1 MSSGAQIGQIAGG
14 VVGGVL
20 GGMAG
25 NPMLG
30 FSIGMTVGG
39 MAGNA
44 ISPTKG
50 AHSTVQGP
58 QLGDLSVQSSAYGG
72 PIPIIYG
79 TIGQIAGNVIWS
91 TPILETR
98 HETEASSAGGGGG
111 KGGPPKATQTSVDYS
126 YSVSMAIGLAAGPIG
141 GVKRIWANGKLSW
154 DALNPVPNS
163 PITGFRLYYGDET
176 QLADPTIEAD
186 KGVGNVPA
194 YRGLAYVVVTNMD
207 LLPFNNSVPNLTF
220 ELVGQGPPT
229 ITTAA
234 TYTTTTSSL
243 YMPHCAIDTA
253 TGLIWQTYINTGTLA
268 YELRV
273 FRPDTWALVKTVT
286 IPVSAPWSIAY
297 QPGYTLGAS
306 SVPARMWV
314 GISNNS
320 SEVYAVDTAS
330 YKVTRVTWSLDYV
343 GAQYYLGGVYGPA
356 LQSTYGLSVDLSPLN
371 ASTGEASTPLV
382 VLTGGLISNGTNPLT
397 GVAGY
402 YSFLNQINTATL
414 TASVCPD
421 LQLFTSQGGLSLQ
434 GGASAAGG
442 SGLYIIDIAAC
453 LFKFDA
459 EMHMVASYLAA
470 ANGVTTNGTN
480 FTNHIT
486 YNPDEDCVYASYLG
500 VASGNVHGILSKFDA
515 NLALVW
521 TRDFYPSGIID
532 VQYQR
537 GSGTVWVTSTSVHE
551 SQIISGTTTFH
562 AINVTDGT
570 DLRTMLTDVV
580 CSPLSGEPCGFAIPY
595 PNADFMVMNAD
606 VAHTKKVPLVPLSS
620 GTTTLDAIVS
630 DLSVRSALL
639 AGDIDVTGLGS
650 LTVSGYM
657 ISSRTTVRAAIEPLC
672 RAFFF
677 DGVESDSKVKFA
689 LRGGASVATIPYT
702 DIGAYAEGSTP
713 PDPLSAMRTQEAD
726 LPNEIEVT
734 YPDASVDYRPVL
746 QYARRL
752 IGYSEEKMSLMIPV
766 VVSASQALL
775 IANVLLYVAWAERTG
790 YAFSATRKYAH
801 LDPGDPV
808 IFLAADGSMTRM
820 RLTKIDFGFPLLLKI
835 EAVAEDQAGYDGFT
849 YAAGVGGYVADEI
862 TSPVPTA
869 LYLGDWPIF
878 RDMDDNPGFYVV
890 GNGIYT
896 GWDGAV
902 VFRSAD
908 GGSTY
913 STLLSLTSEATVGIA
928 ATVLATTNS
937 CEVWDDTHTV
947 DITLQTGSLTSA
959 VDDYAVYLGGNAAML
974 GSELIQ
980 FGTVTS
986 LGSGVYRLSHL
997 LRGRNGTEWA
1007 IATHVAGELFVLLTS
1022 GAEVVR
1028 KSMPLADIG
1037 LDRLYKAASPGQYL
1051 NDLGPTLFRNTGV
1064 GLKPYAPCS
1073 VAATRD
1079 GSLNLTATW
1088 IRRTRIG
1095 GAWLDYADVPLG
1107 EATESYS
1114 IDVMNGATVVRTLTS
1129 ATPSVAYTAAQQTTD
1144 FGSAQAA
1151 ITLKVYQISAS
1162 IGRGYAATATV

>member
-1 MSSGAQIGQIAGG
+1 MSSGQMGSAAGGIAGG
-14 VVGGVL
+14 IIGSFIPGGT
-20 GGMAG
+20 MI
-25 NPMLG
+25 G
-30 FSIGMTVGG
+30 FSIGSMVGG

-50 AHSTVQGP
+50 PHSSVHGP

-98 HETEASSAGGGGG
+98 HETDVSSASGGG

-141 GVKRIWANGKLSW
+141 GVKRMWANGKLVW
-154 DALNPVPNS
+154 DATNPVPNS

-194 YRGLAYVVVTNMD
+194 YRGLAYCVFTNLE

-234 TYTTTTSSL
+234 TYNTNTNTS
-243 YMPHCAIDTA
+243 YRPHCAIDTA
-253 TGLIWQTYINTGTLA
+253 TGLIWQTYIQTSTF
-268 YELRV
+268 ELRV
-273 FRPDTWALVKTVT
+273 FRPDTWTLVKTVT

-297 QPGYTLGAS
+297 QPGYMVGGS

-343 GAQYYLGGVYGPA
+343 GTQYYLGGVYGA
-356 LQSTYGLSVDLSPLN
+356 GIQSTYGLAVDLSPLDTV
-371 ASTGEASTPLV
+371 TGEASSPLA
-382 VLTGGLISNGTNPLT
+382 VLTGGLITNGTNPLT
-397 GVAGY
+397 GVVGN
-402 YSFLNQINTATL
+402 YSFLNQINTSTLVAT
-414 TASVCPD
+414 VCPD
-421 LQLFTSQGGLSLQ
+421 PQLFTTLGGLSMVA
-434 GGASAAGG
+434 GASGAG
-442 SGLYIIDIAAC
+442 GLYIIDVAARV
-453 LFKFDA
+453 FKFDSA
-459 EMHMVASYLAA
+459 MNVTASYLAA
-470 ANGVTTNGTN
+470 ANGVATNGTQ
-480 FTNHIT
+480 FTPHIT

-500 VASGNVHGILSKFDA
+500 VASGNIHGLVTKFDA
-515 NLALVW
+515 NLAVIW
-521 TRDFYPSGIID
+521 TRDFYPAGVID

-537 GSGTVWVTSTSVHE
+537 GSGTVWVTTSSVHQSE
-551 SQIISGTTTFH
+551 GTPGTTTFH
-562 AINVTDGT
+562 AIKLSDGT
-570 DLRTMLTDVV
+570 DLRTMLTDVT
-580 CSPLSGEPCGFAIPY
+580 CSPISGSPVGFAIPY

-606 VAHTKKVPLVPLSS
+606 VANTKKVPLVPLSS

-630 DLSVRSALL
+630 DLHLRSALV
-639 AGDIDVTGLGS
+639 AGDKDVSGLGS
-650 LTVSGYM
+650 LTVDGFIVST
-657 ISSRTTVRAAIEPLC
+657 RTTIRAAIEPLC

-677 DGVESDSKVKFA
+677 DGIESDYQIKFA

-702 DIGAYAEGSTP
+702 ELGAYAEGSSP
-713 PDPLSAMRTQEAD
+713 ADPLSAIRTQEAD

-734 YPDASVDYRPVL
+734 YPDAAVDYRPVL

-752 IGYSEEKMSLMIPV
+752 IGHSKEKMSVQIPV

-775 IANVLLYVAWAERTG
+775 IANVLLYVAWSERTG
-790 YAFSATRKYAH
+790 YAFSATRKFAH
-801 LDPGDPV
+801 LDPGDP
-808 IFLAADGSMTRM
+808 ITYLAADGSLTRL
-820 RLTKIDFGFPLLLKI
+820 RITKIDFGFPLLLKM
-835 EAVAEDQAGYDGFT
+835 EAVAEDQAGYAGFT
-849 YAAGVGGYVADEI
+849 YAAGVGGYVPDEI

-878 RDMDDNPGFYVV
+878 RDIDDNPGFYVL
-890 GNGIYT
+890 GTGIYT

-902 VFRSAD
+902 VFRSTD
-908 GGSTY
+908 SGSTY
-913 STLLSLTSEATVGIA
+913 APLESLTSEATVGQA
-928 ATVLATTNS
+928 ATVLATTSS

-947 DITLQTGSLTSA
+947 DITLQTGSLASA

-974 GSELIQ
+974 GGELIQ

-1007 IATHVAGELFVLLTS
+1007 IATHVLGELFVLLTS
-1022 GAEVVR
+1022 GTEIVR
-1028 KSMPLADIG
+1028 KNMPLADVG
-1037 LDRLYKAASPGQYL
+1037 LDRTFKAASPGQYL
-1051 NDLGPTLFRNTGV
+1051 SDLPPTIFRNTGV

-1073 VAATRD
+1073 VAGTRD
-1079 GSLNLTATW
+1079 GSLNLTVTW

-1129 ATPSVAYTAAQQTTD
+1129 VTPTVAYTAAQQTTD

-1151 ITLKVYQISAS
+1151 ITVKIYQISAS
-1162 IGRGYAATATV
+1162 VGRGYAATATV